1 MIEEMRKRKEEAINN
16 IEEDRL
22 SQKETEE
29 AQKEASLLRNIDF
42 ILVDELKRLVEIALE
57 KYGSKEKLIQANIVA
72 DMIIEKLTYDKL
84 LSEQTH
90 QTFVDIMVSAALLHN
105 LFYKEEDWRTLFDA
119 KFYLEPIAEELKIN
133 YQIIET
139 LFHTIQGQLGAKTPI
154 TDCIPKPGTPTEM
167 FANTVWTVKNYLTI
181 KLED

>member
-1 MIEEMRKRKEEAINN
+1 MIKEIRERKKEAMNN
-16 IEEDRL
+16 MEEDML
-22 SQKETEE
+22 SKSEIEE

-42 ILVDELKRLVEIALE
+42 ILVDELKQLVELALE
-57 KYGSKEKLIQANIVA
+57 EHGLEEKLIQANQVA

-119 KFYLEPIAEELKIN
+119 KFYLEPVAEDLKIN
-133 YQIIET
+133 HQITET
-139 LFHTIQGQLGAKTPI
+139 LFHTIQGQLGAKTPVV
-154 TDCIPKPGTPTEM
+154 DCIPKPGTPTEM
-167 FANTVWTVKNYLTI
+167 FANIVWTVKNYLTI
-181 KLED
+181 RLD